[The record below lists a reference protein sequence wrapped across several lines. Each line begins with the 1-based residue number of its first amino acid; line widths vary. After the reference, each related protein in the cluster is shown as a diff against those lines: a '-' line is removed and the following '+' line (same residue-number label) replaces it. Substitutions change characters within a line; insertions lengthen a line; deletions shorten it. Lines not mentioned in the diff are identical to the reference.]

1 MPDRT
6 ASIKEIAGAGSLSPA
21 KAARVYA
28 QAGEIICGC
37 SEYDPPQ
44 TQSGKP
50 DWLTIVAH
58 AVETEG
64 AANRWRLNDSFV
76 RAWESLG
83 LADS

>member
-6 ASIKEIAGAGSLSPA
+6 ASIKEIASFGSLSPG

-44 TQSGKP
+44 TQAGKP
-50 DWLTIVAH
+50 DWLTIIAH
-58 AVETEG
+58 IVETDG
-64 AANRWRLNDSFV
+64 AANQWRLNNSFV
-76 RAWESLG
+76 RAWEGLG
-83 LADS
+83 LTDN